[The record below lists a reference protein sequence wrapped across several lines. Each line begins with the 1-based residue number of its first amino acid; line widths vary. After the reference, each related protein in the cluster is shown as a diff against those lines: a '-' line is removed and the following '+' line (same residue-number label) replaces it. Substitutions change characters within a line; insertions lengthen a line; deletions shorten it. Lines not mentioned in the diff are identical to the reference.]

1 MKGLLSVS
9 FGTSHEETRG
19 KTIDVV
25 EEKLRAEFPD
35 MAFYSAWT
43 SKHIIEKVKAER
55 GEHHNTLDEALEQL
69 TADGVDDLAVASTC
83 LMRGIETR
91 KIDKAVHAWE
101 SVSGR
106 SACIAP
112 PLLSA
117 SEDRKAVAR
126 VIGEEFSSVPD
137 EDALL
142 LMGHGSAHESNKAY
156 GEFLNVLRSFGH
168 KNYYVATVEGQP
180 AFDDVLP
187 VIESSGVT
195 RVHLA
200 PLMFVA
206 GDHAKNDL
214 AGDSPDSWKSRI
226 EACGMQTEVVM
237 RGLGEY
243 EGIHELVCEHVKDA
257 LLIRE
262 VALRG

>member
-9 FGTSHEETRG
+9 FGTSHEETRE
-19 KTIDVV
+19 KTIDIV

-43 SKHIIEKVKAER
+43 SKRIIEKVKAER
-55 GEHHNTLDEALEQL
+55 GEHHDTLDEALEQL
-69 TADGVDDLAVASTC
+69 TADGVDDLAVATTC
-83 LMRGIETR
+83 LMRGLETR
-91 KIDKAVHAWE
+91 KVDKAVNAWE
-101 SVSGR
+101 SDGGR
-106 SACIAP
+106 SACIAS
-112 PLLSA
+112 PLLST

-126 VIGEEFSSVPD
+126 VICEQFASVPD
-137 EDALL
+137 EEALL
-142 LMGHGSAHESNKAY
+142 LMGHGSAHGANKAY
-156 GEFLNVLRSFGH
+156 GELLSVLRTFGH

-180 AFDDVLP
+180 TFDEVLP
-187 VIESSGVT
+187 VIESSGVA

-214 AGDSPDSWKSRI
+214 AGEGPDSWKSRI
-226 EACGMQTEVVM
+226 EACGMQAEVVM

-243 EGIHELVCEHVKDA
+243 EGIHRLVCDHVKDA